1 MTELPLI
8 ACTLDASDQKQ
19 RLADWASLLRE
30 ASGREE
36 TAEGIRYSF
45 AAELE
50 PRVRALAAAEKECCA
65 FLELELARVGDELE
79 LTVTAPLEAE
89 AAVRFV
95 FS

>member
-1 MTELPLI
+1 VTELPLI

-30 ASGREE
+30 ASRREK
-36 TAEGIRYSF
+36 TGGGYRYSF

-50 PRVRALAAAEKECCA
+50 PRVRALAAAEKECCG
-65 FLELELARVGDELE
+65 FLDFELVRTGDELE
-79 LTVTAPLEAE
+79 LTVTAPPDAD
-89 AAVRFV
+89 AALRFV

>member
-1 MTELPLI
+1 VTELPLI
-8 ACTLDASDQKQ
+8 ACTLDGADQKQ

-30 ASGREE
+30 ASRREE
-36 TAEGIRYSF
+36 TAGGYRYSF

-50 PRVRALAAAEKECCA
+50 PRVRSLTAAEQECCS
-65 FLELELARVGDELE
+65 FLHLELVRTGEELE
-79 LTVTAPLEAE
+79 LTVTAPPEAE